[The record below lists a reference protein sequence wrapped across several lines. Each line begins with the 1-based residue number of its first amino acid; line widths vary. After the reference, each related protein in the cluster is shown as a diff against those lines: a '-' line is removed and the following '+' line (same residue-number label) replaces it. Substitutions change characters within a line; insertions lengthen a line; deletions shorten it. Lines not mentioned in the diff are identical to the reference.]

1 VKKEFI
7 KMAKAEIKKSE
18 KELLDDRQYWWWAE
32 KKRSPRLSYL
42 RKAIWSKATKGSSYL
57 PGVQV
62 DMENIRWH
70 TKVFK
75 EAPPS
80 EPFIITRARAFAA
93 LLDNMPVFITD
104 HSRIQGYPGSAPH
117 LITWIPTASSTVN
130 EDILN
135 DRTGI
140 IPDEELEEAKEMVKF
155 WKGRTYEDKSV
166 QYQSRKERVVGLMA
180 DYVAPGR
187 DLTAFDYVVPQP
199 DWMYQGFDSI
209 IEAINENL
217 ADAEK
222 KMRDVPTA
230 EEQVSYMEKIDTWK
244 AMKICLEAT
253 IRHARRISRLAKII
267 AENYETDPKR
277 RQELL
282 RVSETCYKVPA
293 EAPEHLWE
301 AIQFDHLVQVA
312 YRLEWNNAAWSWRQD
327 YWHRPFYKKDVLEEK
342 NITRDEVVELCAEWM
357 MAAYGI
363 GKAWVRVGREAMQG
377 SPGPY
382 VWTLGGVN
390 EDGKDAC
397 NDLTD
402 CYLEAAMI
410 SRVSDPTFGFRYH
423 SKVRQETL
431 RRVFECIRHGLGYPS
446 IRNDDVL
453 IPNIMH
459 WFGHPLKEARRWV
472 HQACMAPAPDTKWAA
487 PPLRYPQ
494 ASIATGAKA
503 VNLAIFNGFDP
514 LTGMQIGEK
523 TGDCTEFESFDE
535 FYNAWYE
542 QLKAGFNIA
551 TNMEHKNRYVEA
563 HFYPKPMT
571 SALYE
576 RCIETGQNSALSK
589 ERSSLWFTLFAF
601 SETGDCLAA
610 VKKLVYDDKKY
621 TMAELRQAL
630 EANWEGC
637 EDMRMDFVRA
647 PKWGND
653 DDYVDRIWVKVYEDL
668 GKMSWSVRDIN
679 GQPWPT
685 LPETVATFTVQAPK
699 IGALPN
705 GRRLGDPLYDGGC
718 SPGAGFDKKGPTA
731 VLKSV
736 GKLDHVSSVRA
747 TLLNQRLSPA
757 QLQGEKG
764 FKMWRD
770 YMKTWHDL
778 GINHV
783 QFNMIDNETL
793 YAAQKEP
800 EQYSE
805 LLVRIAGYSAH
816 FVEMNRM
823 TQDAIIARNV
833 QKF

>member
-1 VKKEFI
+1 
-7 KMAKAEIKKSE
+7 MAKAEIKKSE
-18 KELLDDRQYWWWAE
+18 KELLDTRQYWWWAE
-32 KKRSPRLSYL
+32 KKRSPRLNYL

-62 DMENIRWH
+62 DLENFRWH
-70 TKVFK
+70 TRIFK

-80 EPFIITRARAFAA
+80 EPFIITRARALAA

-104 HSRIQGYPGSAPH
+104 QSRIQGYPGSAPH
-117 LITWIPTASSTVN
+117 LITWIPTASFMIN
-130 EDILN
+130 EDIIN

-140 IPDEELEEAKEMVKF
+140 IPEEELEEAKEMVEF
-155 WKGRTYEDKSV
+155 WKGRTYHDV
-166 QYQSRKERVVGLMA
+166 CHQYHSRKEKVIQLMA

-187 DLTAFDYVVPQP
+187 EVAGFDYVVPQC
-199 DWMYQGFDSI
+199 DWMYQGFDSVI
-209 IEAINENL
+209 KTIDERIAG
-217 ADAEK
+217 AEK
-222 KMRDVPTA
+222 KMREAPMA

-253 IRHARRISRLAKII
+253 IRYARRISRLAKII
-267 AENYETDPKR
+267 AENFETDPTR

-282 RVSETCYKVPA
+282 RISETCDKVPA
-293 EAPEHLWE
+293 KPPEHLWE
-301 AIQFDHLVQVA
+301 AMQFDHIVQVA
-312 YRLEWNNAAWSWRQD
+312 YRLEWHNAAWPWRQD
-327 YWHRPFYKKDVLEEK
+327 YWHWPFYKKDVLEDK
-342 NITRDEVVELCAEWM
+342 NLTRDEVIEYCAEWM
-357 MAAYGI
+357 MAAYSI
-363 GKAWVRVGREAMQG
+363 GKTWLRLGREGMQG

-382 VWTLGGVN
+382 VWTLGGLD
-390 EDGKDAC
+390 EDGNDAC

-402 CYLEAAMI
+402 CYLESALI
-410 SRVSDPTFGFRYH
+410 SRVSDPTFGFRYG
-423 SKVRQETL
+423 SKTRTETL

-453 IPNIMH
+453 IPNLMH

-487 PPLRYPQ
+487 
-494 ASIATGAKA
+494 
-503 VNLAIFNGFDP
+503 
-514 LTGMQIGEK
+514 
-523 TGDCTEFESFDE
+523 
-535 FYNAWYE
+535 YE
-542 QLKAGFNIA
+542 QLKSGFRMA
-551 TNMEHKNRYVEA
+551 TGMEHRNREIEA
-563 HFYPKPMT
+563 RFYPKPMT

-576 RCIETGQNSALSK
+576 RCIEKGENSALSN

-610 VKKLVYDDKKY
+610 VKKLIYDDKKY
-621 TMAELRQAL
+621 TMAELRTAL
-630 EANWEGC
+630 EANWDGFE
-637 EDMRMDFVRA
+637 EKRQDFVRA

-653 DDYVDRIWVKVYEDL
+653 DDYVDQIWVKMYEDL

-685 LPETVATFTVQAPK
+685 LPENMAAHILQAPK

-705 GRRLGDPLYDGGC
+705 GRRLGDPMYDGGC
-718 SPGAGFDKKGPTA
+718 SPGCGFDKKGPTA

-736 GKLDHVSSVRA
+736 GKLDHVGSVRA
-747 TLLNQRLSPA
+747 TLLNQRLSPT

-778 GINHV
+778 GLNHV
-783 QFNMIDNETL
+783 QFNMVDNETL
-793 YAAQKEP
+793 YAAQREP

-816 FVEMNRM
+816 FVEMNRI
-823 TQDAIIARNV
+823 TQDAIIARSV

>member
-1 VKKEFI
+1 
-7 KMAKAEIKKSE
+7 MAQFEIKKSE

-32 KKRSPRLSYL
+32 KKRSPRLNYV
-42 RKAIWSKATKGSSYL
+42 RKAIWSKGSKGSTYL
-57 PGVQV
+57 PGIQV

-70 TKVFK
+70 TKIFK

-80 EPFIITRARAFAA
+80 EPFIITRARALAA
-93 LLDNMPVFITD
+93 VLENMPVFITD
-104 HSRIQGYPGSAPH
+104 HSWIQGYPGSAPH
-117 LITWIPTASSTVN
+117 LITWIPTASFMIN
-130 EDILN
+130 DDMIN

-140 IPDEELEEAKEMVKF
+140 IPEEDFEEAKEMVEF
-155 WKGRTYEDKSV
+155 WKGRTYHDV
-166 QYQSRKERVVGLMA
+166 CAQYQNRGEKVKAMIS
-180 DYVAPGR
+180 DFVAPGR
-187 DLTAFDYVVPQP
+187 DMLAFDYVTPQP
-199 DWMYQGFDSI
+199 EWMYQGFESI
-209 IEAINENL
+209 IDAIDENL
-217 ADAEK
+217 TNAEK
-222 KMRDVPTA
+222 KMRESPTA

-244 AMKICLEAT
+244 AMKICLQAT
-253 IRHARRISRLAKII
+253 ITYARRISRLARII
-267 AENYETDPKR
+267 AENFETDPKR
-277 RQELL
+277 RQKLL
-282 RVSETCYKVPA
+282 QISDTCDKVPA
-293 EAPEHLWE
+293 RPPEHLWE
-301 AIQFDHLVQVA
+301 AIQFDHFVQVA
-312 YRLEWNNAAWSWRQD
+312 YRLEWHNAAWSNRPD
-327 YWHRPFYKKDVLEEK
+327 YWHWPFYKKDVIEEK
-342 NITRDEVVELCAEWM
+342 NMTRDEAVEYCAEWQ
-357 MAAYGI
+357 MAAYSV
-363 GKAWVRVGREAMQG
+363 GKTWIRAGREGLQG

-382 VWTLGGVN
+382 VWTLGGVD
-390 EDGKDAC
+390 EDGNDAC

-402 CYLEAAMI
+402 CYLEGAI
-410 SRVSDPTFGFRYH
+410 LCRVSDPTFGFRYH

-459 WFGHPLKEARRWV
+459 WFGHPLKEARRWL

-487 PPLRYPQ
+487 PPLRYPHAFT
-494 ASIATGAKA
+494 ASGTKAVSFAIFDGFDSITGMQTGAK
-503 VNLAIFNGFDP
+503 
-514 LTGMQIGEK
+514 
-523 TGDCTEFESFDE
+523 TGDAAKFGTFDE

-542 QLKAGFNIA
+542 QLKAGFRLGTGI
-551 TNMEHKNRYVEA
+551 EHRNRQVEA
-563 HFYPKPMT
+563 KYYPKPMT

-576 RCIETGQNSALSK
+576 RCIETGENSALSK
-589 ERSSLWFTLFAF
+589 ERASLWFTLLGFND
-601 SETGDCLAA
+601 TGDCLAA

-621 TMAELRQAL
+621 TMAELKNAL
-630 EANWEGC
+630 DANWEGY

-653 DDYVDRIWVKVYEDL
+653 DDYVDQVWVKMYEDL

-685 LPETVATFTVQAPK
+685 LPENVAAFIVQAPK

-705 GRRLGDPLYDGGC
+705 GRRWGDPLYDGGC
-718 SPGAGFDKKGPTA
+718 SPGPGLDKKGPTA

-736 GKLDHVSSVRA
+736 AKLDHVGSVRA
-747 TLLNQRLSPA
+747 TLLNQRLSPS

-783 QFNMIDNETL
+783 QFNMVDNETL
-793 YAAQKEP
+793 YAAQREP

-816 FVEMNRM
+816 FVEMNKM
-823 TQDAIIARNV
+823 TQDAIIARSI

>member
-1 VKKEFI
+1 
-7 KMAKAEIKKSE
+7 MAQTQVSKSE
-18 KELLDDRQYWWWAE
+18 KDLLDSRQYWWWAE
-32 KKRSPRLSYL
+32 KKRSLRLNYL

-57 PGVQV
+57 PGVQM
-62 DMENIRWH
+62 DLENFRWH
-70 TKVFK
+70 TRVFK
-75 EAPPS
+75 EAPSS
-80 EPFIITRARAFAA
+80 EPFIITRARAIAA

-104 HSRIQGYPGSAPH
+104 QSRIQGYPGSAPH
-117 LITWIPTASSTVN
+117 LITWIPTASFMIN
-130 EDILN
+130 EDIIN

-140 IPDEELEEAKEMVKF
+140 IPEEELEEAKDMVEF
-155 WKGRTYEDKSV
+155 WKGRTYHDV
-166 QYQSRKERVVGLMA
+166 CHQYHSRKEKVIQLMA
-180 DYVAPGR
+180 DYVSPGR
-187 DLTAFDYVVPQP
+187 EVAGFDYVVPQC

-209 IEAINENL
+209 INTIDEKITE
-217 ADAEK
+217 AEK
-222 KMRDVPTA
+222 KMREAPMA
-230 EEQVSYMEKIDTWK
+230 KEQVSYMEKIDTWK
-244 AMKICLEAT
+244 AMKVCLEAT
-253 IRHARRISRLAKII
+253 VRYARRISRLAKII
-267 AENYETDPKR
+267 AENFETDPKR

-282 RVSETCYKVPA
+282 RVNVTCEKVPA
-293 EAPEHLWE
+293 RPPEHLWE
-301 AIQFDHLVQVA
+301 AIQFDHFVQVA
-312 YRLEWNNAAWSWRQD
+312 YRLEWHNAAWPWRQD
-327 YWHRPFYKKDVLEEK
+327 YWHWPFYKKDVLQEK
-342 NITRDEVVELCAEWM
+342 NLTRDEVIEYCAEWM
-357 MAAYGI
+357 IAAYSI
-363 GKAWVRVGREAMQG
+363 GKTWPRLGREGLQG

-382 VWTLGGVN
+382 VWTLGGLD
-390 EDGKDAC
+390 EDGNDAC

-402 CYLEAAMI
+402 CYLESAII
-410 SRVSDPTFGFRYH
+410 SRVSDPTFGFRYS
-423 SKVRQETL
+423 SKTRTQTL

-487 PPLRYPQ
+487 PSLRYPQ
-494 ASIATGAKA
+494 ASILTGAKA
-503 VNLAIFNGFDP
+503 VTLAVFDGFDP
-514 LTGMQIGEK
+514 LTGMQTGIK
-523 TGDCTEFESFDE
+523 TGDCTEFETFEE
-535 FYNAWYE
+535 FYDAWYK
-542 QLKAGFNIA
+542 QLKSGFKMA
-551 TNMEHKNRYVEA
+551 TGMEHRNREIEA
-563 HFYPKPMT
+563 RFYPKPMT

-576 RCIETGQNSALSK
+576 RCIEKGENSALSN

-610 VKKLVYDDKKY
+610 MKKLIYDDKKY
-621 TMAELRQAL
+621 TMAGLKKAL
-630 EANWEGC
+630 EANWEGY
-637 EDMRMDFVRA
+637 EEMRQDFVQA

-653 DDYVDRIWVKVYEDL
+653 DDYVDQIYVRIYEDL
-668 GKMSWSVRDIN
+668 AKMSWSVRDIN

-718 SPGAGFDKKGPTA
+718 SPGAGLDKKGPTA

-736 GKLDHVSSVRA
+736 GKLDHIGSVRA
-747 TLLNQRLSPA
+747 TLLNQRLSPS
-757 QLQGEKG
+757 QLQGDKG

-783 QFNMIDNETL
+783 QFNMVDNETL
-793 YAAQKEP
+793 YAAQREP

-816 FVEMNRM
+816 FVEMNKI

>member
-1 VKKEFI
+1 
-7 KMAKAEIKKSE
+7 MAQTEIKKSE
-18 KELLDDRQYWWWAE
+18 KGLLDDRQYWWWAE

-42 RKAIWSKATKGSSYL
+42 RKAVWSKATKGSTYL

-70 TKVFK
+70 TKIFK

-80 EPFIITRARAFAA
+80 EPFIITRARALAA
-93 LLDNMPVFITD
+93 LIDNMPIFITD
-104 HSRIQGYPGSAPH
+104 YSRIQGYPGSAPH
-117 LITWIPTASSTVN
+117 LLTWIPTASFMLN
-130 EDILN
+130 DDMIN

-140 IPDEELEEAKEMVKF
+140 IAEQDAEEAKEMVQF
-155 WKGRTYEDKSV
+155 WKGRTYEDVCKH
-166 QYQSRKERVVGLMA
+166 YMSRKERVVGIMA
-180 DYVAPGR
+180 DFVAPGR
-187 DLTAFDYVVPQP
+187 EIIGIDYFVPQC
-199 DWMYQGFDSI
+199 DWMYQGLDSI
-209 IEAINENL
+209 VETIDENL
-217 ADAEK
+217 KDAQK
-222 KMRDVPTA
+222 NMRELPTA

-253 IRHARRISRLAKII
+253 VRYAKRFSRLARVI
-267 AENYETDPKR
+267 AENFETDPKR
-277 RQELL
+277 RQELIQI
-282 RVSETCYKVPA
+282 SETCEKVPA
-293 EAPEHLWE
+293 HPPEHLWE
-301 AIQFDHLVQVA
+301 AIQFDHFIQVTN
-312 YRLEWNNAAWSWRQD
+312 RLEWVNGAWPWRQD
-327 YWHRPFYKKDVLEEK
+327 YWHWPFYKKDVLEEK
-342 NITRDEVVELCAEWM
+342 NMTRDEVVELCAEWM
-357 MAAYGI
+357 IAASSI
-363 GKAWVRVGREAMQG
+363 GKAWVRAGREGMQG

-382 VWTLGGVN
+382 VWTIGGMD
-390 EDGKDAC
+390 EDGHDAC

-402 CYLEAAMI
+402 CYLEAALI

-423 SKVRQETL
+423 SNARTETL

-453 IPNIMH
+453 IPNLMH

-487 PPLRYPQ
+487 PALRYPS

-503 VNLAIFNGFDP
+503 VSLALFDGFDP
-514 LTGMQIGEK
+514 LTGMQTGVK
-523 TGDCTEFESFDE
+523 TGDCTIFETFEDL
-535 FYNAWYE
+535 YNAWYT
-542 QLKAGFNIA
+542 QLKAAFEM
-551 TNMEHKNRYVEA
+551 TTSMEHRNRNVEA
-563 HFYPKPMT
+563 KFYPKPMT
-571 SALYE
+571 SSLYE
-576 RCIETGQNSALSK
+576 RCIETGKNSALCN

-601 SETGDCLAA
+601 ADTGDCLAA

-621 TMAELRQAL
+621 TMADLKTAL
-630 EANWEGC
+630 EADWQGYE
-637 EDMRMDFVRA
+637 EMRQDFVKA

-653 DDYVDRIWVKVYEDL
+653 DDYVDQIWIKVYEDL

-685 LPETVATFTVQAPK
+685 LPESIAGHIVQGPK
-699 IGALPN
+699 IAALPN

-718 SPGAGFDKKGPTA
+718 SPGCGLDKKGPTA

-736 GKLDHVSSVRA
+736 GKLDHVGSVRA

-783 QFNMIDNETL
+783 QFNMVDNETL
-793 YAAQKEP
+793 YAAQREP

-805 LLVRIAGYSAH
+805 LMVRIAGYSAH
-816 FVEMNRM
+816 FVEMNKI
-823 TQDAIIARNV
+823 TQDAIIARSV

>member
-1 VKKEFI
+1 MVQ
-7 KMAKAEIKKSE
+7 AEIKKSE

-32 KKRSPRLSYL
+32 RKRSPRLNYL
-42 RKAIWSKATKGSSYL
+42 RKAIWSKATKGSTWL
-57 PGVQV
+57 PGVQM
-62 DMENIRWH
+62 DLENMRWH

-75 EAPPS
+75 EASPS
-80 EPFIITRARAFAA
+80 EPFIITRARAVSA

-117 LITWIPTASSTVN
+117 LITWIPTASSTLN
-130 EDILN
+130 EDTLN
-135 DRTGI
+135 DRTGVI
-140 IPDEELEEAKEMVKF
+140 AEEDLEETKEMVEF
-155 WKGRTYEDKSV
+155 WKGRTYEDLCKP
-166 QYQSRKERVVGLMA
+166 YYSRKERVASLMA

-187 DLTAFDYVVPQP
+187 EMTAVDYVVPQP

-209 IEAINENL
+209 INTIDENL
-217 ADAEK
+217 KDAQK
-222 KMRDVPTA
+222 KMRESPTA

-244 AMKICLEAT
+244 AMKLCLEAT
-253 IRHARRISRLAKII
+253 IRYARRISRLARII
-267 AENYETDPKR
+267 AENFETDPAR

-282 RVSETCYKVPA
+282 RISETCYKVPA
-293 EAPEHLWE
+293 KPPEHIWE
-301 AIQFDHLVQVA
+301 AIQFDQIVQVA
-312 YRLEWNNAAWSWRQD
+312 YRLEWNNSSWQWRQD
-327 YWHRPFYKKDVLEEK
+327 YWHWPFYKKDVIEEK
-342 NITRDEVVELCAEWM
+342 NMTRDEVVEYCAEWM
-357 MAAYGI
+357 MIAYGI
-363 GKAWVRVGREAMQG
+363 GRAVLRVGREFLQG

-382 VWTLGGVN
+382 VWTIGGVD
-390 EDGKDAC
+390 EDGNDAC

-402 CYLEAAMI
+402 CYLEAALV

-423 SKVRQETL
+423 SKARTETL

-459 WFGHPLKEARRWV
+459 WFGHPLKEARRWL
-472 HQACMAPAPDTKWAA
+472 HQACMAPAPDTKWGA
-487 PPLRYPQ
+487 PSLRYPQ
-494 ASIATGAKA
+494 ASIITGSKA
-503 VNLAIFNGFDP
+503 ISLAVFDGFDP
-514 LTGMQIGEK
+514 LTGMQTGIK
-523 TGDCTEFESFDE
+523 TGDCTKFETFDE
-535 FYNAWYE
+535 FYDAWYE
-542 QLKAGFNIA
+542 QLKAGFKQA
-551 TNMEHKNRYVEA
+551 TGMEHRNRYVEA

-571 SALYE
+571 SALFE
-576 RCIETGQNSALSK
+576 RCIESGENSTLSK
-589 ERSSLWFTLFAF
+589 ERSSLWCTLFAF
-601 SETGDCLAA
+601 NETGDCLAA

-621 TMAELRQAL
+621 TMAELRKAL

-637 EDMRMDFVRA
+637 EDMRMDFVKA

-653 DDYVDRIWVKVYEDL
+653 DDYVDQIWVRVYEDL

-679 GQPWPT
+679 GQPWAT
-685 LPETVATFTVQAPK
+685 LPENVAAFTVQAPK
-699 IGALPN
+699 VGALPN

-718 SPGAGFDKKGPTA
+718 SPGPGFDKKGPTA
-731 VLKSV
+731 VLNSV

-747 TLLNQRLSPA
+747 TLLNQRLSPG
-757 QLQGEKG
+757 QVQGEKG

-783 QFNMIDNETL
+783 QFNMVDNETL

-800 EQYSE
+800 EKYNE

-816 FVEMNRM
+816 FVEMNKI
-823 TQDAIIARNV
+823 TQDSIIARNV

>member
-1 VKKEFI
+1 
-7 KMAKAEIKKSE
+7 MAQLEIKKSE
-18 KELLDDRQYWWWAE
+18 KELLDNRQYWWWAE
-32 KKRSPRLSYL
+32 KKRSPRLNYL
-42 RKAIWSKATKGSSYL
+42 RKAVWSKATKGSSYL

-62 DMENIRWH
+62 DVDSMRWH

-80 EPFIITRARAFAA
+80 EPFIITRARAFEAVM
-93 LLDNMPVFITD
+93 DNMPVFITD

-117 LITWIPTASSTVN
+117 LITWISTASSTVN
-130 EDILN
+130 EDLLN

-140 IPDEELEEAKEMVKF
+140 IPEEDLEEAKAMVDF
-155 WKGRTYEDKSV
+155 WKGRTYEDKSK
-166 QYQSRKERVVGLMA
+166 QYQSRKERVMGLMG
-180 DYVAPGR
+180 DYLAPGR
-187 DLTAFDYVVPQP
+187 DLAAFDYVVPQP

-209 IEAINENL
+209 IKTIDEKL
-217 ADAEK
+217 KDAEK
-222 KMRDVPTA
+222 KMRETPTA

-253 IRHARRISRLAKII
+253 IRYSRRISRLAKII

-282 RVSETCYKVPA
+282 QVSETCYKVPA
-293 EAPEHLWE
+293 KPPEHLWE
-301 AIQFDHLVQVA
+301 AIQFDHFAQIA
-312 YRLEWNNAAWSWRQD
+312 YRMEWHNAAWSWRQD
-327 YWHRPFYKKDVLEEK
+327 YWHWPFYNKDVLEEK
-342 NITRDEVVELCAEWM
+342 NLTREDVVEYCAEWM
-357 MAAYGI
+357 IAAYSI
-363 GKAWVRVGREAMQG
+363 GKTWVRVGREALQG

-382 VWTLGGVN
+382 VWTIGGVD
-390 EDGKDAC
+390 EDGNDAC

-402 CYLEAAMI
+402 CYLDAAII
-410 SRVSDPTFGFRYH
+410 SRVSDPTFGFRYS
-423 SKVRQETL
+423 SKTRTETL

-446 IRNDDVL
+446 MRNDDVL
-453 IPNIMH
+453 IPNLMH

-487 PPLRYPQ
+487 PALRYPQ
-494 ASIATGAKA
+494 ASLLSGSKA
-503 VNLAIFNGFDP
+503 VSLAVFNGFDP
-514 LTGMQIGEK
+514 LTGMQIGGK
-523 TGDCTEFESFDE
+523 TGDCTTLETFDE
-535 FYNAWYE
+535 FFNAWYE
-542 QLKAGFNIA
+542 QLRSGFKLA
-551 TNMEHKNRYVEA
+551 TGLEHKNRYVEA

-576 RCIETGQNSALSK
+576 RCIETGKNSTLCN

-621 TMAELRQAL
+621 TMAELKNAL
-630 EANWEGC
+630 EANWEGH
-637 EDMRMDFVRA
+637 EDMRM
-647 PKWGND
+647 
-653 DDYVDRIWVKVYEDL
+653 VKVYEHL

-685 LPETVATFTVQAPK
+685 LPETVASFTVQAPK

-736 GKLDHVSSVRA
+736 GKLDHVGTVRA
-747 TLLNQRLSPA
+747 TLLNQRLSPS

-783 QFNMIDNETL
+783 QFNMVDNETL
-793 YAAQKEP
+793 FAAQKEP

-816 FVEMNRM
+816 FVEMNKM
-823 TQDAIIARNV
+823 TQDAIISRNV